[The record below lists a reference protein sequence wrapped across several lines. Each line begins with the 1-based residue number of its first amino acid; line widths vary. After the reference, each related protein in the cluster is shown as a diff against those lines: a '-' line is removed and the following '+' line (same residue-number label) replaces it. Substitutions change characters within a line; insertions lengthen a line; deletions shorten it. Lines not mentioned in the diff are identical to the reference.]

1 MRCRLIV
8 ELASEEEKYLT
19 PSIVELASEE
29 EKYLTPSN
37 WELDQKL
44 LNTLASMSE
53 EFSDSLSP
61 AGVRFT
67 FCQETLACVQAE
79 VFMGLWQLFAAE
91 EVLKCTTDVV
101 YPDKGWE
108 VLRRMHHRKIQP
120 LQPCSGLILCLHLM
134 WSTSREDQTVE
145 HWTANHIL
153 PLLPASD

>member
-67 FCQETLACVQAE
+67 FCQETLACVRAE

-101 YPDKGWE
+101 YPDKG
-108 VLRRMHHRKIQP
+108 
-120 LQPCSGLILCLHLM
+120 
-134 WSTSREDQTVE
+134 
-145 HWTANHIL
+145 
-153 PLLPASD
+153 